1 MLLHLQHVFK
11 YFGSDCILEDVC
23 AAIEPGDRIGLV
35 GINGAGK
42 STLLKIIMG
51 QLQAD
56 SGLPLQ
62 PAQVQFARGKTV
74 GYLEQLGDMLPHNT
88 LYDEAMRAFTPEL
101 QARQR
106 LVELERLLSLD
117 PTEALLQEHGT
128 VSTFLEDR
136 DGYNLDSRVKKV
148 LHGMGF
154 GPETYQKNVGVL
166 SGGERTRLGLCKLLL
181 QKPDILILDEPTNH
195 LDFITLNW
203 LEQHLKEYKGA
214 VLAVS
219 HDRYFLDAV
228 CTRIWELENRRVV
241 AYKGNYAAF
250 LPQKEHARQ
259 TALRQRKAQ
268 LEEMQKL
275 QEYVDKNLVRASTTK
290 MAQSRRKQLEKME
303 LTQVDRTAETEVR
316 LQFAYDAEPYNDV
329 LTVKD
334 LTLAVQGRTLVQN
347 VSFALERGQRLI
359 IAGPNGTGK
368 STLLKTVMGQLQPAG
383 GSIHRGPGIK
393 SSTFTQI
400 LEQRTGRVIDAI
412 WDKYPHYTEL
422 EVRNLLARFAFRGEE
437 VFKSAAT
444 LSGGELARLRF
455 AEIYLERANCLY
467 LDEPTNHLDIFMRE
481 ILTRALAQYT
491 GTLLVV
497 THDRYLMQ
505 TLDCPILYIEED
517 KTTLYPNY
525 TAMERGLFAPAVT
538 SAPEKKAKPETND
551 RPGKNLKELRRQKAE
566 LRNALKKTEQNIE
579 ELGAAVAELEAKLA
593 DPQVTSDH
601 LALQEVCDALE
612 VTKAELDTAY
622 DLWGELSEKM
632 EQFAE

>member
-1 MLLHLQHVFK
+1 MLLQLQHVFK
-11 YFGSDCILEDVC
+11 YFGSTPVLEDIS
-23 AAIEPGDRIGLV
+23 ATIEPGDRIGLV

-51 QLQAD
+51 DLLPD
-56 SGLPLQ
+56 NGLPLQ
-62 PAQVQFARGKTV
+62 PAEVRFAGGKTV
-74 GYLEQLGDMLPHNT
+74 GYLEQLGDMLPHNS

-106 LVELERLLSLD
+106 LAELERLLAVD
-117 PTEALLQEHGT
+117 PTDALLQEHGT

-154 GPETYQKNVGVL
+154 DPQTHQKRVEVL

-203 LEQHLKEYKGA
+203 LEGHLKEYKGA

-228 CTRIWELENRRVV
+228 CTRIWELEHRKLSL
-241 AYKGNYAAF
+241 YKGNYTAF

-303 LTQVDRTAETEVR
+303 LTQVDRVAETEVR

-334 LTLAVQGRTLVQN
+334 LTLAVQGRTLIQN
-347 VSFALERGQRLI
+347 LSFALERGDRLL

-368 STLLKTVMGQLQPAG
+368 STLLKTIMGQLHPAAG
-383 GSIHRGPGIK
+383 TIHKGNGIK
-393 SSTFTQI
+393 SSAFAQI
-400 LEQRTGRVIDAI
+400 LEPRTGRVIDAI

-422 EVRNLLARFAFRGEE
+422 EVRSLLARFAFRGED

-481 ILTRALAQYT
+481 TLTAALTEYT

-505 TLDCPILYIEED
+505 RLACPILYIEED

-525 TAMERGLFAPAVT
+525 AAMERGLFTPTAAPT
-538 SAPEKKAKPETND
+538 PEKKPKAEPKEG
-551 RPGKNLKELRRQKAE
+551 PGKNLKENRRQKAE

-579 ELGAAVAELEAKLA
+579 ALSQTVAELEARLE
-593 DPQVTSDH
+593 DPAVTSDH
-601 LALQEVCDALE
+601 LALQEVCDTLE
-612 VTKAELDTAY
+612 ATKARLDEAY
-622 DLWGELSEKM
+622 ELWGDLSEKM